1 MAPLPPPRPASR
13 NQLCLSLGAEL
24 QASAQAPDPPGG
36 VALPPLRFRQVESEG
51 LLVSEEHYLRRQSFS
66 ARFSQPDAW
75 MLVAL
80 KGRVLLEL
88 HGRQTQLLLQGSG
101 PNVCLTHAL
110 DQELLVLDAPLQ
122 LVRLRLP
129 SSLAWQPGEFCGRVD
144 LSLLLPTLHLLV
156 QARQDG
162 ASELTVQRLKD
173 ALQGYCTSQLASCG
187 VELVA
192 AAIDPL
198 ASLLLWIKEHLQE
211 PLTLADLASATR
223 LSARRL
229 QELSQKRYGLSPME
243 LLRQQRLEVF
253 HADLLD
259 PAHAKTSVA
268 ALLRRSQLVN
278 SAATR
283 QAFEARYGD
292 TPNALRKAGINK
304 PNGNK
309 PMGNKARGRWPLHWI
324 GAPASS
330 P

>member
-1 MAPLPPPRPASR
+1 LR
-13 NQLCLSLGAEL
+13 QL
-24 QASAQAPDPPGG
+24 
-36 VALPPLRFRQVESEG
+36 ESEG

-66 ARFSQPDAW
+66 ARFSQPSAW

-88 HGRQTQLLLQGSG
+88 QGRETQVGLLSSG

-129 SSLAWQPGEFCGRVD
+129 SALGWQPREFCGRVD
-144 LSLLLPTLHLLV
+144 LSLLLPTLHLLF

-173 ALQGYCTSQLASCG
+173 ALQGYCMSQLASCG

-198 ASLLLWIKEHLQE
+198 ASLLLWIKEHLHE

-259 PAHAKTSVA
+259 PAQAKTSVA
-268 ALLRRSQLVN
+268 ALLRSSQLVN

-283 QAFEARYGD
+283 QAFEARYGE
-292 TPNALRKAGINK
+292 TPNALRKAIVNK
-304 PNGNK
+304 TSLDKRSVTKSKGGK
-309 PMGNKARGRWPLHWI
+309 TRGLWPLHLI

-330 P
+330 S

>member
-24 QASAQAPDPPGG
+24 EASAQAADPPGG
-36 VALPPLRFRQVESEG
+36 HALPALRLRQVESEG
-51 LLVSEEHYLRRQSFS
+51 FLVSEEHYLRRQSFA
-66 ARFSQPDAW
+66 ARFAQPSAW
-75 MLVAL
+75 MVVAL
-80 KGRVLLEL
+80 RGRVLLEL
-88 HGRQTQLLLQGSG
+88 HGRQEQVVLHGTG
-101 PNVCLTHAL
+101 PNVCLTQSL
-110 DQELLVLDAPLQ
+110 DQDLLVLDAPAQ

-129 SSLAWQPGEFCGRVD
+129 SALAWQPKEFCGRVD
-144 LSLLLPTLHLLV
+144 LSLLLPTLHLLL

-162 ASELTVQRLKD
+162 APELTCQRLTQ
-173 ALQGYCTSQLASCG
+173 ALQGYCTSQLESSG

-192 AAIDPL
+192 ASSDPL
-198 ASLLLWIKEHLQE
+198 DSLLVWMREHLQE
-211 PLTLADLASATR
+211 SLALADLAGAVG

-253 HADLLD
+253 HAELLD
-259 PAHAKTSVA
+259 PAHARTSVA

-283 QAFEARYGD
+283 QAFEARYGE
-292 TPNALRKAGINK
+292 TPNALRKGS
-304 PNGNK
+304 
-309 PMGNKARGRWPLHWI
+309 KAPAAWPLRLI
-324 GAPASS
+324 GAPAST